1 MGLLISRYL
10 LSGDETLHSEA
21 VRKEV
26 VVLYQRQKSDWCARV
41 RWSEGSASD

>member
-1 MGLLISRYL
+1 MGLLIFRYL

-26 VVLYQRQKSDWCARV
+26 VVLYQRQKSDWCRV